1 MFIINEL
8 ANSLSKLPGIG
19 KKSAMR
25 LAYFLL
31 KNGDVANDLSS
42 TINNTIKNVKNC
54 SVCGNFTLQ
63 NICEICSNTRRDNSI
78 ICVVEEPK
86 DLIAIEETALYNGQ
100 YHILMG
106 TINPLEGIG
115 PEKLR
120 IKELVSRLK
129 SNKFEEIFIATNPT
143 IDGETTFL
151 YIESLIRDIPI
162 KKSRMATGLP
172 MGGLLEYTDKFTLGK
187 AIQLKQYF

>member
-31 KNGDVANDLSS
+31 KNKDVANDIS
-42 TINNTIKNVKNC
+42 NTIKNTIENVKNC
-54 SVCGNFTLQ
+54 SICGNFTLQ
-63 NICEICSNTRRDNSI
+63 NICEICSNAHRDNSI

-129 SNKFEEIFIATNPT
+129 NNKFEEIFIATNPT
-143 IDGETTFL
+143 IEGETTFL
-151 YIESLIRDIPI
+151 YIESLIKDIPI